1 MSTDAGAIKAA
12 SVVADAGVR
21 RRRIEP
27 RTVILYA
34 AFVAV
39 TFLWMLPAIWS
50 LVTSFRYETD
60 IQRDLL
66 GLVPFPLTLEH
77 YERILGDGQV
87 SRWFVNSFAVA
98 SLRTVIQ
105 ITICSLAAFAFARI
119 PFPGKR
125 PLFVLVLVG
134 LMLPFEAVLI
144 PVYLL
149 FADLK
154 MHNTWAALVAPDIAS
169 PLALFL
175 LTQFF
180 QEIPKELD
188 EAAYMDGASR
198 LTVYRRVI
206 LPLAAPVL
214 ATLVIFTFL
223 GTWNDYLWPL
233 VSATD
238 RDAMTVTI
246 GLRKLAET
254 FGHNFRDLG
263 LKMAGAWV
271 GGIPILIF
279 YLIFQRRIVSGIRL
293 TSGLK

>member
-1 MSTDAGAIKAA
+1 MSAA
-12 SVVADAGVR
+12 ARPVDQDTVSTRVVAGR
-21 RRRIEP
+21 RRLTWRN
-27 RTVILYA
+27 VALYG
-34 AFVAV
+34 AFCLV
-39 TFLWMLPAIWS
+39 TIIWMLPATWS
-50 LVTSFRYETD
+50 LVASFRHETD

-66 GLVPFPLTLEH
+66 GLVPIPFTLEH
-77 YERILGDGQV
+77 YERILGDGLV
-87 SRWFVNSFAVA
+87 ARWFTNSFAVA
-98 SLRTVIQ
+98 ALRTVLQ
-105 ITICSLAAFAFARI
+105 LVVCSLAAFAFARI

-125 PLFVLVLVG
+125 PLFILVLLG
-134 LMLPFEAVLI
+134 LMVPFEALLI
-144 PVYLL
+144 PVYLM
-149 FADLK
+149 FADIR
-154 MHNTWAALVAPDIAS
+154 MHNTWTALVAPDIAS

-198 LTVYRRVI
+198 FTVYRRVI
-206 LPLAAPVL
+206 MPLATPVL

-223 GTWNDYLWPL
+223 GTWNEYLWPL

-254 FGHNFRDLG
+254 FGHQVRDLG